1 MSINGD
7 YAAFIVHDQRSR
19 DLQAEA
25 RRDGLARQARAV
37 FRRGNGRKAARA
49 ARAQARATARSRAR
63 TA

>member
-7 YAAFIVHDQRSR
+7 YAAFIVHDQRAR

-25 RRDGLARQARAV
+25 RRDGLARQALAAAVRRKRDRKARAV
-37 FRRGNGRKAARA
+37 
-49 ARAQARATARSRAR
+49 ARSRAR